1 MDKIKTLYKNLK
13 IYAFAHKTISIL
25 IIFAVATGVYD
36 TAKAAQSGSQKTL
49 YTLSTVS
56 RGTIVT
62 TVTGSGQIS
71 ANEQVAVV
79 SKASGAVTSLPV
91 SDGQEVSAGQLLVTI
106 DATDAARTLQSAQIA
121 LAKLEEAPA
130 AATLTST
137 QASVVTG
144 YVNSFNDVATAFVN
158 LPTIVSGIDNLLNVQ
173 NEYLSDPNT
182 EYLNDTVRALRA
194 TALQSDAAADI
205 NYKSS
210 LSLYKTVTRQSAT
223 TTIESLLDST
233 YTTAQSISQAIKDER
248 TAVDFI
254 QSQAPQQYQSQ
265 ADSIQSNL
273 STWSSEI
280 NGYIASILSDK
291 NSLTQSTESL
301 SALVA
306 GPDALDIQSQELSI
320 QAAQETYND
329 YFIHS
334 PIDGLL
340 SLAVKPTDTVSSG
353 ETVGTIVSKQKVA
366 TIALNEIDSAKVQ
379 VGEKATLTF
388 DAINNFSIAG
398 HVSDVAVI
406 GAVSSGV
413 VTYNVTITLDT
424 NDDRIKPGMSAN
436 AAIVTDVESNVL
448 TVPNSAI
455 KTQGAVSYVQKLDH
469 TLAAEAM
476 TNVSSATAPVNVA
489 VTVGISNSTITEILS
504 GLNQSDQVITK
515 TTTSGSAVAAPTTV
529 AAPSIFGAATGG
541 RGGGGVRVP

>member
-173 NEYLSDPNT
+173 NE
-182 EYLNDTVRALRA
+182 
-194 TALQSDAAADI
+194 
-205 NYKSS
+205 
-210 LSLYKTVTRQSAT
+210 
-223 TTIESLLDST
+223 
-233 YTTAQSISQAIKDER
+233 
-248 TAVDFI
+248 
-254 QSQAPQQYQSQ
+254 
-265 ADSIQSNL
+265 
-273 STWSSEI
+273 
-280 NGYIASILSDK
+280 
-291 NSLTQSTESL
+291 
-301 SALVA
+301 
-306 GPDALDIQSQELSI
+306 
-320 QAAQETYND
+320 
-329 YFIHS
+329 
-334 PIDGLL
+334 
-340 SLAVKPTDTVSSG
+340 
-353 ETVGTIVSKQKVA
+353 
-366 TIALNEIDSAKVQ
+366 
-379 VGEKATLTF
+379 
-388 DAINNFSIAG
+388 
-398 HVSDVAVI
+398 
-406 GAVSSGV
+406 
-413 VTYNVTITLDT
+413 
-424 NDDRIKPGMSAN
+424 
-436 AAIVTDVESNVL
+436 
-448 TVPNSAI
+448 
-455 KTQGAVSYVQKLDH
+455 
-469 TLAAEAM
+469 
-476 TNVSSATAPVNVA
+476 
-489 VTVGISNSTITEILS
+489 
-504 GLNQSDQVITK
+504 
-515 TTTSGSAVAAPTTV
+515 
-529 AAPSIFGAATGG
+529 
-541 RGGGGVRVP
+541 